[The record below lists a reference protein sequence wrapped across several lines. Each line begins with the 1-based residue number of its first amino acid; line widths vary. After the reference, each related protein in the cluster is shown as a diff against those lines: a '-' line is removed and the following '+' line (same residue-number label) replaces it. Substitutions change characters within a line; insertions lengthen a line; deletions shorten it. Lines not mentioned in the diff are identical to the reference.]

1 MMRMSRT
8 LITVIAVV
16 LALIIIPGIMLI
28 GSYNNLVQLDEN
40 TDEKWA
46 QVENVLKRRSDL
58 IPNLVET
65 VKGFAKQEQ
74 NVLIGVTEARSGLQA
89 ASTPEEYAAADAQL
103 TTALR
108 SGINVVVERYPEIKS
123 NENFIRLQDE
133 LAGTENRIA
142 TERMR
147 YNEAVKSFNSKI
159 RRFPTNIIAG
169 MFGFDAKEYFEV
181 SEEDKENVKV
191 EF

>member
-1 MMRMSRT
+1 
-8 LITVIAVV
+8 V